1 MKKLYEELVNLP
13 GTSGQ
18 EKYVRKYMKQHLETL
33 TEGIEQDNLGS
44 IFGVLN
50 LEGEG
55 PNVMIAGH
63 MDEVGAMVL
72 EITSKGVIKMVP
84 IGGISPA
91 VMVSQHMN
99 IVIDDG
105 SFVPGVV
112 GAKPPHLLRDATNK
126 QVSSFEDF
134 FLDIGANDY
143 DHALELGVKIGQ
155 QIVFENNYKVSADGK
170 KYFSKAWDDRFG
182 CAMVL
187 DVLEDIKK
195 ENLELPCTLY
205 AGANVQEEVGL
216 RGAVTSSFKFQPDLF
231 IAIDCSPANDT
242 FSDSMVA
249 GKLGEGFLL
258 RFLDPRTVMH
268 QGMKK
273 FVEETAINNNIKF
286 QYYRSLGGTDAAAVQ
301 LSRSGV
307 LVCTIG
313 MPSRYIH
320 STTSIIHEDDA
331 TAVKAQIIAML
342 KQLDWA
348 KIQEI
353 KDNA

>member
-1 MKKLYEELVNLP
+1 MKKFYEELVNLP

-18 EKYVRKYMKQHLETL
+18 EKYVRKYMKEHLEEL
-33 TEGIEQDNLGS
+33 TEGTIQDNLGS

-55 PNVMIAGH
+55 PTVMIAGH

-72 EITSKGVIKMVP
+72 EITSKGVIKMIP

-99 IVIDDG
+99 VVLDDG

-112 GAKPPHLLRDATNK
+112 GAKPPHLLRDSSTK

-134 FLDIGANDY
+134 FLDIGADNY
-143 DHALELGVKIGQ
+143 DHAIELGIKIGQ
-155 QIVFENNYKVSADGK
+155 QIVFDNTYKESADGK
-170 KYFSKAWDDRFG
+170 KIFSKAWDDRFG

-195 ENLELPCTLY
+195 EELPCTLY

-216 RGAVTSSFKFQPDLF
+216 RGAQTSSFKIQPDLF
-231 IAIDCSPANDT
+231 IAIDCSPCQDT
-242 FSDSMVA
+242 FADTMV
-249 GKLGEGFLL
+249 GGTLGDGFLL
-258 RFLDPRTVMH
+258 RFYDPRTVMH

-273 FVEETAINNNIKF
+273 FVEETANENNIKF
-286 QYYRSLGGTDAAAVQ
+286 QYYRSLGGTDAGAVQ
-301 LSRSGV
+301 LSREGV

-320 STTSIIHEDDA
+320 STTSIIHKDDA
-331 TAVKAQIIAML
+331 QAVKAQIIAML
-342 KQLDWA
+342 KQLDWS
-348 KIQEI
+348 KINEI